1 MLKRTI
7 LHRNLEFK
15 SRNQG
20 KLDMCKQE
28 MTKLNINILRISELK
43 WMEMDEFNLDDHLYL
58 LCGKE
63 TRWLGSITDSMDMS
77 LSKLLEIVKD
87 REACHAV
94 VRGVTKSWTRLTD

>member
-15 SRNQG
+15 SRNQD
-20 KLDMCKQE
+20 KLDMFKQE

-58 LCGKE
+58 LMWE
-63 TRWLGSITDSMDMS
+63 RNQ
-77 LSKLLEIVKD
+77 
-87 REACHAV
+87 V
-94 VRGVTKSWTRLTD
+94 VG